1 MSVPDPFSRR
11 FEVFGR
17 DPKGLVRSINQPAR
31 DLLKA
36 YLRAGSEG
44 SGRVILLQAPR
55 AGYGKTSLLQ
65 SVASDLGDSHHFVR
79 IQLTNGRTTDAAHV
93 LEYVLQA
100 LCEVVPESSTLTQL
114 DLVARQVLALGL
126 EPLVASGEVPCQ
138 DRESALESLR
148 GNPAQTFDFH
158 YDGAVTAHWTKSNFE
173 VLGPR
178 LAAELARISGAS
190 LREASYWV
198 ELLFRFATT
207 PPDNVERA
215 RLLFETIFRNDLQN
229 QSSSTAEERLHGIL
243 SLISTVACPVLVV
256 DDTEGLSTSPQDAL
270 ALASFLS
277 NISQTCPGAVAIL
290 SVNDDIWA
298 SSFAPHLPGGLADR
312 LLAYKITL
320 DALNA
325 EEIEEIIRE
334 RAGEKAPEILG
345 QINWSESGE
354 TLYPRRVVEL
364 ASDAWAQL
372 DHQGAEA
379 TGVEEDKPPRT
390 APSDD
395 ALADIP
401 DFGHNEVA
409 SVTAH
414 DLQSERFPSSDSSRE
429 EDQVKEV
436 TILNP
441 QLSGLQ
447 SFESPFIPASEDS
460 PFAARE
466 AKPDP
471 SEVPETPLA
480 EKSPFEAAGSESDK
494 PSPTFPSPFEQVP
507 EEDSSDNLES
517 SSGYPLVGPSTVEQV
532 GRSAPQDFQRARPFR
547 PRSADSNF
555 QVSQP
560 ESSEVTL
567 PDEPP
572 HRDHGRQTPEPVTRP
587 QEDSAPFK
595 GISNPGD
602 NDSDLDGQDPT
613 RGEIEFS
620 KLKPLFETPSS
631 NNLGGH
637 EDPDPMETKQESFGH
652 EERIAPVSGLNSSEN
667 QKGIQEQAEVFK
679 ESEAES
685 PAQAVTMA
693 SPFEPQAMDSTESP
707 FTDRGP
713 ASSQSSSAP
722 EVSEERSQ
730 EVDSMGDFSQ
740 DAQQREDGVETTF
753 NQMSA
758 PGNDVPNQISAQG
771 EPGKEWWPGDPSSTI
786 EDPTS
791 SAPSPFV
798 AVGKPPEPIKYP
810 NIPQESAVA
819 QSHDPAAADREEVE
833 RMLRLLRQ
841 RQDNH

>member
-17 DPKGLVRSINQPAR
+17 DPKDLVRSINRPAR

-65 SVASDLGDSHHFVR
+65 SVASDLGDSYHFVR

-100 LCEVVPESSTLTQL
+100 LCEVVPESGTLTQL
-114 DLVARQVLALGL
+114 DLLARRVLALGL

-148 GNPAQTFDFH
+148 DNPAQTFDFH

-229 QSSSTAEERLHGIL
+229 QSSSTAEERLHGLL

-325 EEIEEIIRE
+325 EEVEAIITE
-334 RAGEKAPEILG
+334 RAGERAPEILG
-345 QINWSESGE
+345 KINWGESGD
-354 TLYPRRVVEL
+354 TLYPRRVVER

-372 DHQGAEA
+372 DHQGAGE
-379 TGVEEDKPPRT
+379 TGVEAVKPPQT
-390 APSDD
+390 NPSGD
-395 ALADIP
+395 ALEDLP
-401 DFGHNEVA
+401 DFGHNKVISGSA
-409 SVTAH
+409 R
-414 DLQSERFPSSDSSRE
+414 DLQSERFSPSDSYPE
-429 EDQVKEV
+429 EDQVREV
-436 TILNP
+436 PILNP

-447 SFESPFIPASEDS
+447 SFESPFIPAPEDS

-471 SEVPETPLA
+471 SEVPEAPLA
-480 EKSPFEAAGSESDK
+480 ETSPLEPVGSESEQ
-494 PSPTFPSPFEQVP
+494 PAPTFPSPFEQVP
-507 EEDSSDNLES
+507 EADTSDNLES
-517 SSGYPLVGPSTVEQV
+517 PSGYPPAGLSTVEQV
-532 GRSAPQDFQRARPFR
+532 EHSAPQEVQRARPFR
-547 PRSADSNF
+547 PRSAESNF
-555 QVSQP
+555 QVAQP
-560 ESSEVTL
+560 ESSEAAQADKS
-567 PDEPP
+567 PY
-572 HRDHGRQTPEPVTRP
+572 RDHRPQTPETVARS
-587 QEDSAPFK
+587 QEESAPFN
-595 GISNPGD
+595 GIANPGD
-602 NDSDLDGQDPT
+602 NASDLDRQDPT

-620 KLKPLFETPSS
+620 KLKPLLEAPSS
-631 NNLGGH
+631 NNFGGH
-637 EDPDPMETKQESFGH
+637 EASDPREPKRESFGN
-652 EERIAPVSGLNSSEN
+652 EEGIAPTPGLNNS
-667 QKGIQEQAEVFK
+667 
-679 ESEAES
+679 ESEKGLQEGAES
-685 PAQAVTMA
+685 ESRAQVVPMV
-693 SPFEPQAMDSTESP
+693 SPFEPHAVDSAESP
-707 FTDRGP
+707 FADRGP
-713 ASSQSSSAP
+713 ASPQRSGTP
-722 EVSEERSQ
+722 EGAEEPPQ
-730 EVDSMGDFSQ
+730 EVDSMGDFSRDSQ
-740 DAQQREDGVETTF
+740 PREGGVETTF
-753 NQMSA
+753 NQMTG
-758 PGNDVPNQISAQG
+758 PGNDAPNQPSVQDD
-771 EPGKEWWPGDPSSTI
+771 PGKEWWPGDPSTTI
-786 EDPTS
+786 EDTTS
-791 SAPSPFV
+791 AAPSPFV
-798 AVGKPPEPIKYP
+798 AVGKPPESMKYP
-810 NIPQESAVA
+810 NIPQERAVA
-819 QSHDPAAADREEVE
+819 QSSDPAAADREEVE
-833 RMLRLLRQ
+833 RMLRLLRE